1 MVFDQNLAALASAEE
16 KLSLIKFYQSEPGC
30 LFFHFLGLRLG
41 LGEVLQKISTKLI
54 VTFYI

>member
-41 LGEVLQKISTKLI
+41 EVLQKINTKLI

>member
-41 LGEVLQKISTKLI
+41 LGEVLL
-54 VTFYI
+54 